1 MNFIGR
7 ELSDQE
13 CSLVGCGLM
22 PLRPMTPDEMA
33 REDERRRREAE
44 WINRH
49 PYRFLLK
56 FTLALSFLI
65 FSIWAVHRNWV
76 NAVGSPPYWRAP

>member
-1 MNFIGR
+1 
-7 ELSDQE
+7 
-13 CSLVGCGLM
+13 
-22 PLRPMTPDEMA
+22 MTPEEKA

-56 FTLALSFLI
+56 FTLALSFLV
-65 FSIWAVHRNWV
+65 FSIWLVHRNWEK
-76 NAVGSPPYWRAP
+76 AFRLPPSWRVP